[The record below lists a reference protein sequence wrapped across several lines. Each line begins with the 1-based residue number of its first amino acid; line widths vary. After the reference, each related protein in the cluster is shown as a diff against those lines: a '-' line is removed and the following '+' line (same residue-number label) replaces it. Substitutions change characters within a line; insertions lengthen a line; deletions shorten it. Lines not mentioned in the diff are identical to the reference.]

1 MKSSI
6 WSKLVAIGL
15 LPILIATI
23 ISAFSGAVSADTTPS
38 TVTVTLHMRAFET
51 GQVPANKENSGVID
65 NDFGGTP
72 LANVTVTAY
81 DVTAQY
87 LRLRQ
92 TGQTAQNAVATMQQ
106 DAQKTV

>member
-51 GQVPANKENSGVID
+51 G
-65 NDFGGTP
+65 
-72 LANVTVTAY
+72 
-81 DVTAQY
+81 
-87 LRLRQ
+87 
-92 TGQTAQNAVATMQQ
+92 
-106 DAQKTV
+106 